1 MTLPDG
7 TIKRGMFENNT
18 FIEEIT
24 EEDENLESSLFYE
37 NEEPSQTPN
46 RNLQMDQVSPNTR
59 NIQMNQLSPT
69 SIHDSQMNQVSPI
82 SMKGSQI
89 NQVSQTSYGNTQTET
104 MNPNKRNYV
113 VDTMSP
119 NPSRNS
125 GMNQASQTPR
135 GDSESGSEGPNP
147 TRDSRLSKR
156 NLIPHMDSRLNNRS
170 SVPNRNSKIKDRSS
184 RRKKK
189 KNKKHAPLPSIDS
202 NILFGDQSGKHY
214 KSAKKSKMTRNLSE
228 TGLRRNSRFSKL
240 GDKLK
245 VIRSESKLKKGKNTV
260 SLPKISHKH
269 NEGKVAA
276 RLSHKLAAD
285 QLAHRLQES
294 TDAARG
300 QAEERKKLETYFKSL
315 DKAVQILRDK
325 RKNDLGNRHWIP
337 SGPVQ
342 SYVYRP
348 SSKYG

>member
-37 NEEPSQTPN
+37 NEEPSETPN
-46 RNLQMDQVSPNTR
+46 KNLQMNHVSHTTK
-59 NIQMNQLSPT
+59 NIQMNQFSPT

-82 SMKGSQI
+82 SNKGSQI
-89 NQVSQTSYGNTQTET
+89 NQVSQTSIGNTQTQT
-104 MNPNKRNYV
+104 MNQNKRNYAIE
-113 VDTMSP
+113 TMSP
-119 NPSRNS
+119 YPSRNS
-125 GMNQASQTPR
+125 AMNQACQTPR
-135 GDSESGSEGPNP
+135 GGSESGSTGPDP
-147 TRDSRLSKR
+147 TRASRLSKR
-156 NLIPHMDSRLNNRS
+156 G
-170 SVPNRNSKIKDRSS
+170 SVPNRNSIIKDKSS
-184 RRKKK
+184 KRKKN

-202 NILFGDQSGKHY
+202 NIIFGDQSGKHY
-214 KSAKKSKMTRNLSE
+214 KSAKKTKMTRNLSE
-228 TGLRRNSRFSKL
+228 SGLRRNSRFSKL
-240 GDKLK
+240 SDKLK
-245 VIRSESKLKKGKNTV
+245 VIGSESKLRKGKNHV
-260 SLPKISHKH
+260 SLPKIKHKH
-269 NEGKVAA
+269 NEAKVAA
-276 RLSHKLAAD
+276 RLQHQLAAD

-325 RKNDLGNRHWIP
+325 RKNDLSNRHWIP
-337 SGPVQ
+337 SGAVQ
-342 SYVYRP
+342 SNVYRP

>member
-46 RNLQMDQVSPNTR
+46 RNYQMDDISPTTR
-59 NIQMNQLSPT
+59 NMQMNQLSPT
-69 SIHDSQMNQVSPI
+69 SIHDSQMNKASPI

-89 NQVSQTSYGNTQTET
+89 NQVSQTSTGNTQTQT
-104 MNPNKRNYV
+104 MNPNKRSYV
-113 VDTMSP
+113 KDTLRP
-119 NPSRNS
+119 NQSRNS
-125 GMNQASQTPR
+125 AMNQASQTPR
-135 GDSESGSEGPNP
+135 RDSESGSEGPNP
-147 TRDSRLSKR
+147 TRRSRLSKR

-170 SVPNRNSKIKDRSS
+170 SVPNRNSQIKDRSS
-184 RRKKK
+184 KKKKK

-214 KSAKKSKMTRNLSE
+214 KSTKKTKMTRNLSE

-240 GDKLK
+240 SDKLK
-245 VIRSESKLKKGKNTV
+245 VIGSESKLKKGKNTV
-260 SLPKISHKH
+260 SLPKIKHKH
-269 NEGKVAA
+269 NEAKVAA
-276 RLSHKLAAD
+276 RLQHQIAAD

-325 RKNDLGNRHWIP
+325 RKSDLSNRHWIP
-337 SGPVQ
+337 SGAVQ